1 MTNIKISTTK
11 VTSGNVISVTTDGGC
26 RSNPGPGAWAF
37 VVKKASGKPQVVENS
52 GFLPYCTNNQAE
64 YRALEAACLTL
75 ARWDHDEILGGILI
89 SSDSK
94 LVVEQVNKRWKV
106 KDEVLRPYFDTAY
119 QAYQSLCIRTKVVL
133 QWIPREQNLDA
144 DRLCNEEMD
153 RRGIVSN
160 KTKTG
165 LTS

>member
-1 MTNIKISTTK
+1 MTNIKTSTTK
-11 VTSGNVISVTTDGGC
+11 VTISNHLEVTIDGGS

-37 VVKKASGKPQVVENS
+37 VVRKLSGTSQVVETS
-52 GFLPYCTNNQAE
+52 GFLPHCTNNQAE

-75 ARWDHDEILGGILI
+75 ARWDHGELAGGVVIF
-89 SSDSK
+89 SDSK

-106 KDEVLRPYFDTAY
+106 KDERLRPYFDTAY
-119 QAYQSLCIRTKVVL
+119 QAYQLLRARTKVVL

-153 RRGIVSN
+153 KRGIVSN
-160 KTKTG
+160 KTKIR
-165 LTS
+165 LP